1 MYTIVKCRTQ
11 LQWKKVLSECAKLRL
26 AGKFR
31 KLIKVSQ
38 TQLLNMSFELRVQQ
52 ERVRFESLMRHYTA
66 SEFQCAATF
75 ERKCKASFGTV
86 VEVVAFSYVRLQD
99 LFGAAYFNAKSRKH
113 LLWAYSF
120 LKLYL
125 TEDAFAARF
134 RCDTKTWNKVIHK
147 FVPMLAR
154 LDTVRN

>member
-1 MYTIVKCRTQ
+1 
-11 LQWKKVLSECAKLRL
+11 
-26 AGKFR
+26 
-31 KLIKVSQ
+31 
-38 TQLLNMSFELRVQQ
+38 MSFELRFQHEQ
-52 ERVRFESLMRHYTA
+52 LLFGRLMRHYTG

-75 ERKCKASFGTV
+75 ERKCKANFGTV
-86 VEVVAFSYVRLQD
+86 VEVVYVRLQD
-99 LFGAAYFNAKSRKH
+99 LFGVAYFKAKSRKH

-134 RCDTKTWNKVIHK
+134 RCDAKSWNKVIHQ

-154 LDTVRN
+154 LDTVLVSLVF